1 MKEKFKTLFYVK
13 SSLISL
19 YIALTVPIPFIS
31 SEKLKIPSLFC
42 FILGLILIINI
53 TSDYVEICE
62 KKISYKTTFIARA
75 FGKKNWEIIWKE
87 IKSIKSLS
95 TSQGSKVFY
104 FIDKKGKS
112 LLVPQR
118 IENFDVFLKKIE
130 KNTNISTKLISYI
143 SPLWTYVLLTWL
155 SILMIVVEIIFLWS
169 KYYQY

>member
-1 MKEKFKTLFYVK
+1 MTEKFKTLFYVK

-19 YIALTVPIPFIS
+19 YIALTVPIPYIS
-31 SEKLKIPSLFC
+31 SEELKKPALFC